1 MRHKP
6 LCSMRGTEM
15 PVVQSSRVLCNFM
28 TASRED
34 MFQLSDI
41 DASGPACWGPPQ
53 WMALHQLLRGY
64 PRENASPEKQAA
76 LKSYVQGL
84 AGIIPCNA
92 CAQHWKALAD
102 TVATGSRAEALKWS
116 IDVHNAVN
124 IRTGKKMYSYAE
136 ALALLRDTCPDN
148 RFQCSNKQETAASTA
163 PTSVYGVTIGA
174 LLIMVVAV
182 VVILIAAVLIQKS
195 TKTTASATMSDS
207 PTA

>member
-1 MRHKP
+1 
-6 LCSMRGTEM
+6 
-15 PVVQSSRVLCNFM
+15 M

-34 MFQLSDI
+34 MFYLSDI

-64 PRENASPEKQAA
+64 PRENPSPEKQAA

-92 CAQHWKALAD
+92 CAQHWKDHAD

-116 IDVHNAVN
+116 IDVHNSVN
-124 IRTGKKMYSYAE
+124 NRTGKKMYSYAE

-148 RFQCSNKQETAASTA
+148 RYYCNKQATTATASPAWMYT
-163 PTSVYGVTIGA
+163 VTVGA
-174 LLIMVVAV
+174 LLILIVAV
-182 VVILIAAVLIQKS
+182 VVIVVAAVVLNKS
-195 TKTTASATMSDS
+195 TKLTKPKF
-207 PTA
+207 PTV